1 MKNIKFSVLIS
12 CFFGDSHDYLN
23 QALASIYSNS
33 IIPSEVVLIQD
44 GPVSLELRA
53 VINSYIRTHKIKHII
68 LEKNKGLS
76 HALNEGLNHISNEIV
91 FRADADD
98 INLKHRFSEQLKHL
112 QGEVVLCGGNIKEID
127 LEGNFIGY
135 RTCPTSHEEIVSRL
149 NYRNPFN
156 HMTIGFRKSV
166 IQKLGGYPNFDFRED
181 YALWCKVI
189 VAGYKVQNTGNTLV
203 NARAGSSMYARR
215 SGIRNVFSEIKL
227 QSFMVRMGIQPIY
240 LAFLIGGMRSLIFI
254 LPNKIR
260 GLIYEAFLRE

>member
-1 MKNIKFSVLIS
+1 MVNINFSVLIS
-12 CFFGDSHDYLN
+12 CYYSDCHNYVN
-23 QALASIYSNS
+23 QALASIYNNS
-33 IIPSEVVLIQD
+33 ITPSEVVLVQD
-44 GPVSLELRA
+44 GPVSQELGA
-53 VINSYIRTHKIKHII
+53 VIDSYIKSHNIKHII

-76 HALNEGLNHISNEIV
+76 HALNEGLKHISNEIV

-98 INLKHRFSEQLKHL
+98 INLPHRFSEQLKCF
-112 QGEVVLCGGNIKEID
+112 QGDVAICGGNIKEID
-127 LEGNFIGY
+127 QEENFIGY

-166 IQKLGGYPNFDFRED
+166 IQKVGGYPNFSFRED

-189 VAGYKVQNTGNTLV
+189 AAGYKVQNTGTTLV

-215 SGIRNVFSEIKL
+215 SGIKNVFSEIKL

-240 LAFLIGGMRSLIFI
+240 LACLIGGMRSLIFI
-254 LPNKIR
+254 LPNKLR